1 MYFFYK
7 YNKLK
12 KSDNKNKKFWEG
24 VTMKFIKGFIF
35 GTAIS
40 AGAWML
46 YSEATKPSKNKFMK
60 QGRKFM
66 KNMGMM

>member
-1 MYFFYK
+1 MR
-7 YNKLK
+7 
-12 KSDNKNKKFWEG
+12 
-24 VTMKFIKGFIF
+24 FIKGFIF

-46 YSEATKPSKNKFMK
+46 YTESKKTGKNMIIKKGKKM
-60 QGRKFM
+60 M